1 MNASNE
7 LLKLRNRN
15 RLGNLVIFSLLC
27 CGLCSC
33 SQVDPQDG
41 FWNYPWGTHRDTI
54 LADSINIEF
63 KLSREGF
70 EIIQEN
76 QRLIFS
82 EVQYGMGYA
91 QVELDFTR
99 QGELWHGRVRVKAN
113 TELSFDSIA
122 TQWRDF
128 YGGASDDMEIRQDE
142 GYSTIWRSALWL
154 DRDFYSTRLMPRRD
168 AGGIS
173 SIDMLVGGCLTECP
187 LYAVRLDASGSAWLW
202 SVRDKDPAGGFA
214 ARWNPAPFAA
224 LAQQVTQPEMLAKA
238 SFYQGEGAAEPTRT
252 LRVSQYEF
260 ELTIESVTGA
270 GPADLELLLNEID
283 SIVQSIEWSDTL
295 VLWDTVGLGDESRIH
310 LDSLQVLHPAL
321 SRPR

>member
-1 MNASNE
+1 VNALNE
-7 LLKLRNRN
+7 SLVLRKKN
-15 RLGNLVIFSLLC
+15 RLRELVLYSLLC

-54 LADSINIEF
+54 LADSTNIEF
-63 KLSREGF
+63 KLSREGHK
-70 EIIQEN
+70 IIQEDH
-76 QRLIFS
+76 RLILS

-99 QGELWHGRVRVKAN
+99 QGELWHGRVRVKADS
-113 TELSFDSIA
+113 ELSFDSIA
-122 TQWRDF
+122 THWRDF
-128 YGGASDDMEIRQDE
+128 YGGSANDMEIRQDE

-154 DRDFYSTRLMPRRD
+154 DRDFYSTRLMPRLD

-173 SIDMLVGGCLTECP
+173 SFDMLVGGCLTGCP
-187 LYAVRLDASGSAWLW
+187 LYAVRLDADGSAWLW
-202 SVRDKDPAGGFA
+202 SLRENDPVGGFA
-214 ARWNPAPFAA
+214 AKWNSAPFEA
-224 LAQQVTQPEMLAKA
+224 LAQKITQPEMLAKA
-238 SFYQGEGAAEPTRT
+238 SFYQGDGAAEPTRT

-260 ELTIESVTGA
+260 ELTIESATSE

-283 SIVQSIEWSDTL
+283 SIVQRIEWSDTL

-310 LDSLQVLHPAL
+310 LDSLQAL
-321 SRPR
+321 KR